1 MFSTRKF
8 TFGSLAVA
16 AAVAALGLGSATQAA
31 TYTYAPSNGST
42 TWSSGIGWTGGTP
55 PVSGASNTLTFVG
68 TNTTVLAN
76 GLTNTNTDDIS
87 GGFQANVINLQGTGP
102 ASGAATINIAAASPS
117 TGLDM
122 VNNGTADPIINL
134 NANAGTAGL
143 TYNISAPIT
152 ASSTGTYKWLDL
164 LGSGTAAFNF
174 SGGITSSASLSDNS
188 SSTVTLSGTALN
200 TFTGGIGT
208 AALGAPAALNINANV
223 VANGNNGVGGLTLA
237 NGTFTQGNSATVSV
251 GTVGSLTSYA
261 GSAAIGGGSGGNV
274 ATYTLNSGTLNVN
287 VSSASTGLGLRVG
300 NGGGTSGTLN
310 VNGGT
315 VNNYAEVAATSTTP
329 ATDALGTLYV
339 AAAGTGT
346 VNQNGGTVNTGEVL
360 LGNTGS
366 TAATYNLNGGTLATS
381 VVYPLNDVNGGTGTS
396 VFNFNGGTLQANAA
410 TPHAPLYGRFMQK
423 LTAANVQSGGA
434 IIDTNGQNIWI
445 DQALLHSS
453 SLGSTPDGGLTKN
466 GAGTLTLTEANT
478 YTGAT
483 TVAGGV
489 LALSGNTGS
498 LANSNITIDSG
509 ATLTGGA
516 SNSLGVLNF
525 IINGN
530 TANLITD
537 NGTFNI
543 TDLSLVL
550 NLTGTQTKSQ
560 YVLANYSGGTLL
572 GSAFYSTTLVNGWSI
587 DYNYQ
592 NSNEIMLV
600 NANAAVPEPATLGLV
615 LMGLVGGLVLLK
627 RRRSV

>member
-1 MFSTRKF
+1 MFSKRKF

-55 PVSGASNTLTFVG
+55 PVSGSTTTLTFG
-68 TNTTVLAN
+68 ANSPALAN
-76 GLTNTNTDDIS
+76 GLTNTNTDDIT

-102 ASGAATINIAAASPS
+102 ASGAATINIAAASGS
-117 TGLDM
+117 YLDM

-152 ASSTGTYKWLDL
+152 ASSTGTNKWLEFV
-164 LGSGTAAFNF
+164 GSGTAAFNF

-188 SSTVTLSGTALN
+188 SSTVTLSGSALN

-208 AALGAPAALNINANV
+208 AALTAPAALNINANV
-223 VANGNNGVGGLTLA
+223 VANGNNGAGGLTLQ
-237 NGTFTQGNSATVSV
+237 NGTFTQGNSATVNV

-261 GSAAIGGGSGGNV
+261 GSAAIGGGASGNV

-300 NGGGTSGTLN
+300 NGGSTSGILN

-315 VNNYAEVAATSTTP
+315 LNNYAENSATPT
-329 ATDALGTLYV
+329 ADVLGTLYV
-339 AAAGTGT
+339 AQAGTGT
-346 VNQNGGTVNTGEVL
+346 VNQNGGTVDTGQVIF
-360 LGNTGS
+360 GNSSGTTG
-366 TAATYNLNGGTLATS
+366 TYNLNGGTLATS
-381 VVYPLNDVNGGTGTS
+381 TVYSPIQGTT
-396 VFNFNGGTLQANAA
+396 VFNFNGGTLQANGPASGAA
-410 TPHAPLYGRFMQK
+410 PIYGRFMQK
-423 LTAANVQSGGA
+423 LTAANVLSGGA
-434 IIDTNGQNIWI
+434 IINTNGFGAEIQ
-445 DQALLHSS
+445 QALLHSA

-466 GAGTLTLTEANT
+466 GLGTLNLYTGANT

-483 TVAGGV
+483 TVAGGT
-489 LALSGNTGS
+489 LELSGGGS
-498 LANSNITIDSG
+498 LANSNITIASG

-525 IINGN
+525 IINGD
-530 TANLITD
+530 TPNLITD

-550 NLTGTQTKSQ
+550 NLTGTQTMSQ
-560 YVLANYSGGTLL
+560 YVLANYTNGSLL
-572 GSAFYSTTLVNGWSI
+572 GSKFYSTTLANGWSI
-587 DYNYQ
+587 NYNYQ
-592 NSNEIMLV
+592 GLNEIMLV

-615 LMGLVGGLVLLK
+615 GAGALGLLLLGK
-627 RRRSV
+627 RRRV

>member
-1 MFSTRKF
+1 MFSKRKF

-16 AAVAALGLGSATQAA
+16 AAVAALGLGSATQGA
-31 TYTYAPSNGST
+31 TFTYAPSNGST
-42 TWSSGIGWTGGTP
+42 TWSSGIGWTGGAA
-55 PVSGASNTLTFVG
+55 PVSGATTTLTFG
-68 TNTTVLAN
+68 ASTPALAS
-76 GLTNTNTDDIS
+76 GLTNTNTDDIN

-102 ASGAATINIAAASPS
+102 TSGSAATINIAAGSGS
-117 TGLDM
+117 YLNM
-122 VNNGTADPIINL
+122 VNNGSGTSGADPIISL
-134 NANAGTAGL
+134 SANAGTAGL
-143 TYNISAPIT
+143 TYNVSAPIT
-152 ASSTGTYKWLDL
+152 YVSSGHYTRLEL
-164 LGSGTAAFNF
+164 VGSGTAAFNF
-174 SGGITSSASLSDNS
+174 SGGITNTGTATSFLENS
-188 SSTVTLSGTALN
+188 KSTVTLSGSATN
-200 TFTGGIGT
+200 TFTGGFGT
-208 AALGAPAALNINANV
+208 ASATNAVLNINADV
-223 VANGNNGVGGLTLA
+223 VANGTGGVGGLNLQS
-237 NGTFTQGNSATVSV
+237 GTFTQGNNATVNV

-261 GSAAIGGGSGGNV
+261 GSAIIGLG
-274 ATYTLNSGTLNVN
+274 ATGDQGAYTLNSGTLNIN
-287 VSSASTGLGLRVG
+287 VSSAGLGLLVG
-300 NGGGTSGTLN
+300 YASGDTGILN

-315 VNNYAEVAATSTTP
+315 LNNYAENAATPT
-329 ATDALGTLYV
+329 ADALTTLYV
-339 AAAGTGT
+339 APRGTGT
-346 VNQNGGTVNTGEVL
+346 VNQTGGTVNTGPVQ
-360 LGNTGS
+360 LGASGTTG
-366 TAATYNLNGGTLATS
+366 TYNLSGGTLATDM
-381 VVYPLNDVNGGTGTS
+381 VYTAGGTS

-410 TPHAPLYGRFMQK
+410 APSGAPLYGRFMNA
-423 LTAANVQSGGA
+423 LTYANVQSGGA
-434 IIDTNGQNIWI
+434 VIDSNGQNVWI
-445 DQALLHSS
+445 SQALLHDS

-466 GAGTLTLTEANT
+466 GVGILTLTGANT

-483 TVAGGV
+483 TVAGGT
-489 LALSGNTGS
+489 LDLSGNTGS

-572 GSAFYSTTLVNGWSI
+572 GSAFYSTTLANGWSI